1 MNRTPLDRI
10 STLSQINSL
19 VEIGTVV
26 TFSHILKLQGYYD
39 SLVDAAPRKIC
50 HAYGILMQ
58 PQRYYLL
65 PICHAYG
72 IFIKKCG
79 VCKGYQ

>member
-39 SLVDAAPRKIC
+39 SLVTLRHEKYVIPTE
-50 HAYGILMQ
+50 
-58 PQRYYLL
+58 
-65 PICHAYG
+65 
-72 IFIKKCG
+72 F
-79 VCKGYQ
+79 